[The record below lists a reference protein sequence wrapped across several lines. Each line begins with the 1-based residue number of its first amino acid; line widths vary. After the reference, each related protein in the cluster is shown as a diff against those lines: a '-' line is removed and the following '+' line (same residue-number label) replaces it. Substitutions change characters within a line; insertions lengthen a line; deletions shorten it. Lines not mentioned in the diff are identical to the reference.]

1 MKYEL
6 SESLTKIRGGGGG
19 GEGEGADRPTAH
31 TTDPPNDHN
40 FYAMSCLCFQSFTI
54 PLHFIKLHVCIFVHV
69 RI

>member
-6 SESLTKIRGGGGG
+6 SESLTKIRGVRGGGVRG

-40 FYAMSCLCFQSFTI
+40 FMQCR
-54 PLHFIKLHVCIFVHV
+54 VCVCSLL
-69 RI
+69 